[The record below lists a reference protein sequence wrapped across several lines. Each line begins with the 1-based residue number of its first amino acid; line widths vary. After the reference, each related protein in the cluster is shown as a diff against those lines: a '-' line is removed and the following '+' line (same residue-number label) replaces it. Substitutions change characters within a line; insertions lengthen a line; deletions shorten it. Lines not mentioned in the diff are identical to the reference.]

1 MQRTL
6 GQRPALRPRPIVGVA
21 KALCT
26 FVLLTLLVSALQSS
40 QREALTPAALAD
52 YTYGQGYIEAG
63 ANGGAYAFGNG
74 NYEGSTFSAING
86 GKSAQS
92 WWGNA
97 VNGIAALPGNN
108 GYYFSSNDTSAD
120 DSITCAFGAAQA
132 YEFYP
137 SPGYYQNTCTLTQQN
152 VDNIVG
158 IAVDNTNGGYWEV
171 GADGAVYSYDNAP
184 YYGNALGSIP
194 PGQSVVAIA
203 ATPDGGGYWLV
214 TNAGNVYAPRY
225 NGAGDSQY
233 EGGISGSLNCAIVGM
248 SAGPNDSS
256 YWLDGCDGGVFSYG
270 GAQAYGSLA
279 PTAKYYNIEA
289 MTSTPDG
296 NGFYLMAFDGSIF
309 TYGDAQYQGD
319 LYGNTTYGQ
328 IAGVAGTS

>member
-1 MQRTL
+1 ML
-6 GQRPALRPRPIVGVA
+6 DHAG
-21 KALCT
+21 
-26 FVLLTLLVSALQSS
+26 
-40 QREALTPAALAD
+40 LAD

-74 NYEGSTFSAING
+74 TYQGSTFSANG
-86 GKSAQS
+86 TSAQG
-92 WWGNA
+92 WWGNPI
-97 VNGIAALPGNN
+97 NGVAALPGNN

-120 DSITCAFGAAQA
+120 DTITCAFGAAQA
-132 YEFYP
+132 YESYP
-137 SPGYYQNTCTLTQQN
+137 NQGFFSNYCTLD
-152 VDNIVG
+152 VLGADDVVG
-158 IAVDNTNGGYWEV
+158 IAVDNATGGYWAAE
-171 GADGAVYSYDNAP
+171 ADGGVFARNAP
-184 YYGNALGSIP
+184 FFGNALGSIP
-194 PGQSVVAIA
+194 PGQSVVGIA

-233 EGGISGSLNCAIVGM
+233 EGGISGGLNCPIVGM
-248 SAGPNDSS
+248 AAGPNDAS

-270 GAQAYGSLA
+270 NAQAYGSLA
-279 PTAKYYNIEA
+279 PTAKYYNIQA